1 MDIISRNEI
10 QFWLLDD
17 FWPDC
22 VALNI
27 IVYSLEAEP
36 LIPWGGG
43 GVRFFFLT
51 KLDFF
56 PSNKKHNFFF
66 LPDQKQTIFFLR

>member
-43 GVRFFFLT
+43 GEVFLSNQTRFFSFQ
-51 KLDFF
+51 
-56 PSNKKHNFFF
+56 
-66 LPDQKQTIFFLR
+66 QKT